1 MLYSHVEGVSERF
14 LSLNKDGTVRAGPTL
29 ALAFGAGNG
38 ICPGRHFVDAT
49 EFNVASSVLAAFNI
63 TKAKDD
69 NGREIPVK
77 ATVPVSTGLV
87 V

>member
-1 MLYSHVEGVSERF
+1 MLSGVSERF
-14 LSLNKDGTVRAGPTL
+14 LNKDGTVRAGPTL
-29 ALAFGAGNG
+29 ALALGAGKR

-49 EFNVASSVLAAFNI
+49 NFIVAFSVLAAFNT
-63 TKAKDD
+63 TKAKDE

-77 ATVPVSTGLV
+77 ATVPVSSGQV